1 MKWTIGRK
9 LIYGFAVVLFI
20 LIVMIGVSYYE
31 IDVVDDTYSSVIENE
46 AEKAVEFKELQVIAK
61 RETISL
67 RGYLLLGNEQSLQDF
82 EITRAEYKEKSEHLL
97 ETLEISQSIQMLKEL
112 NQIENEYA
120 QFAEQTFELKRQN
133 DTDAVNALISSQG
146 PDIINRFDEQ
156 LNKLSTFQ
164 DDLLEK
170 GSKDAS
176 EKVADTK
183 VEILVLG
190 ILAVLIGIGI
200 AIFIG
205 RLISKPVIEIANA
218 ATKISNGDLTVND
231 IKVKNRDEIGDLAN
245 SFNQMA
251 GNLRLLIEKVSLNSI
266 QVASSA
272 EELTAGAEQTTQA
285 THQIATSIQE
295 VAGGAEIQGQG
306 ANESSLAMKE
316 MTVGIQQVAQTTSFV
331 SELAMET
338 SNEAINGNN
347 SLQKVIHQMNT
358 ISEVVDNSASVVKE
372 LGEHSK
378 EIEKIIE
385 VITSIA
391 DQTNLLALN
400 AAIEAARA
408 GEHGRGFAVVADE
421 VRKLAE
427 QSKKSADQIAGLI
440 RKIQGDTTNAV
451 DVMDKGTQE
460 VKVGIIVVHEAEEG
474 FKKILRLIQQVTAQI
489 QEASA
494 TSEEISVSVEKVNTS
509 IEEIARIAQ
518 DSASNTQN
526 VASASEEQLAS
537 MEEITSS
544 ASDLSKMAE
553 ELQLHINQ
561 FKV

>member
-1 MKWTIGRK
+1 MRWTIGRK

-67 RGYLLLGNEQSLQDF
+67 RGYLLLGDEKSLQDF
-82 EITRAEYKEKSEHLL
+82 EITREEYKEKSEYLL
-97 ETLEISQSIQMLKEL
+97 ERLEISQSIQMLKEL

-120 QFAEQTFELKRQN
+120 QFAEQVFELKRQN
-133 DTDAVNALISSQG
+133 DTDAVNALILSQG
-146 PDIINRFDEQ
+146 PDIINKFDEQ

-170 GSKDAS
+170 GSKNAS
-176 EKVADTK
+176 EKVVDTK
-183 VEILVLG
+183 VDILVLG

-218 ATKISNGDLTVND
+218 ANKISNGDLTVDN

-316 MTVGIQQVAQTTSFV
+316 MAVGIQQVAQTTSFV
-331 SELAMET
+331 SELAIET
-338 SNEAINGNN
+338 STEAINGND

-427 QSKKSADQIAGLI
+427 QSKESADQIASLI
-440 RKIQGDTTNAV
+440 RKIQGDTSHAV
-451 DVMDKGTQE
+451 DVMDKGTEE
-460 VKVGIIVVHEAEEG
+460 VKVGMAVVHEAEEG
-474 FKKILRLIQQVTAQI
+474 FKKILRLIEQVTSQI
-489 QEASA
+489 QEASIS
-494 TSEEISVSVEKVNTS
+494 SEEISVSVEKVSVS
-509 IEEIARIAQ
+509 IEEIARIAR

>member
-1 MKWTIGRK
+1 MRWTIGRK

-20 LIVMIGVSYYE
+20 LIVMVGVSYYE
-31 IDVVDDTYSSVIENE
+31 IDVVDDTYSSVINNE

-82 EITRAEYKEKSEHLL
+82 EITRAEYKEKSEYLL
-97 ETLEISQSIQMLKEL
+97 EILEISQSIQMLKEL

-120 QFAEQTFELKRQN
+120 QFAEQVFELKRQN

-146 PDIINRFDEQ
+146 PDIINKFDEQ

-183 VEILVLG
+183 VDILVLG

-205 RLISKPVIEIANA
+205 RLISKPVIEIADA
-218 ATKISNGDLTVND
+218 ANKISNGDLTVDN

-251 GNLRLLIEKVSLNSI
+251 GNLRVLIEKVSLNSI

-316 MTVGIQQVAQTTSFV
+316 MAVGIQQVAQTTSFV
-331 SELAMET
+331 SELAIET
-338 SNEAINGNN
+338 SDEAINGND

-427 QSKKSADQIAGLI
+427 QSKESADQIASLI
-440 RKIQGDTTNAV
+440 RKIQGDTTHAV

-460 VKVGIIVVHEAEEG
+460 VKVGIVVVHEAEEG
-474 FKKILRLIQQVTAQI
+474 FKKILRLIEQVTSQI
-489 QEASA
+489 QEAS
-494 TSEEISVSVEKVNTS
+494 TSSEEISVSVEKVSVS
-509 IEEIARIAQ
+509 IEEIARIAR

>member
-1 MKWTIGRK
+1 MKWTIGKK

-31 IDVVDDTYSSVIENE
+31 IDVVDDTYSSVIKNE
-46 AEKAVEFKELQVIAK
+46 AEKAVEFKELQIIAK

-120 QFAEQTFELKRQN
+120 QFAGQVFELKRQN

-146 PDIINRFDEQ
+146 PDIINKFDEQ
-156 LNKLSTFQ
+156 LNKLSAFQ

-190 ILAVLIGIGI
+190 ILAVMIGIGI

-205 RLISKPVIEIANA
+205 RLISKPVIEIADA
-218 ATKISNGDLTVND
+218 ATKISNGDLTVDD

-251 GNLRLLIEKVSLNSI
+251 GNLRLLIKKVSLNSI

-316 MTVGIQQVAQTTSFV
+316 MAAGIQQVAQTTSFV
-331 SELAMET
+331 SELAIET
-338 SNEAINGNN
+338 SAEAINGND

-427 QSKKSADQIAGLI
+427 QSKESADQIASLI
-440 RKIQGDTTNAV
+440 RKIQGDTTHAV
-451 DVMDKGTQE
+451 DVMNKGTQE
-460 VKVGIIVVHEAEEG
+460 VKVGIVVVHEAEEG
-474 FKKILRLIQQVTAQI
+474 FKKILRLIEQVTSQI
-489 QEASA
+489 EEAS
-494 TSEEISVSVEKVNTS
+494 TSSEEISVSVEKVSVS
-509 IEEIARIAQ
+509 IEEIARIAR

-553 ELQLHINQ
+553 ELQVHINQ